1 MLVIQLKKTDYD
13 TKCTE
18 IEKKLTDHYHHLDEY
33 IITSE
38 FKNLA
43 TEDFDV
49 RLKQVNSVTKTDFDD
64 ELRSLNQKINSNKK
78 KHLVVENEFKKI
90 KTFDLDYFR
99 GKNHFE
105 EMVYK
110 VIQYFSQCKDI
121 FKKLTILIMFY
132 HGNLKDC
139 SMELLNL
146 LLNLIIVLLQH

>member
-49 RLKQVNSVTKTDFDD
+49 RLKQVSSVTKTDFDD

-78 KHLVVENEFKKI
+78 NVQL
-90 KTFDLDYFR
+90 
-99 GKNHFE
+99 
-105 EMVYK
+105 
-110 VIQYFSQCKDI
+110 
-121 FKKLTILIMFY
+121 
-132 HGNLKDC
+132 LKMN
-139 SMELLNL
+139 SKR
-146 LLNLIIVLLQH
+146 